1 MYNWITLFY
10 NSNYRNIINPLY
22 SSKTLKNKESWEQML
37 PFMLCRLNSII
48 FRWKKQLDEWE
59 WRDGAEGTR
68 GSESLFCCGS
78 GAELRTQLPGLA
90 LAPSC
95 LGGWGWGFPESP
107 PHITGFARE
116 PSRHSL
122 YSRWNPLWVF
132 GTENNP
138 LLIFKEILWAVW
150 RRVSFWMRKLIFK
163 QIFLF
168 SSCKSREISVSS
180 SAEPKSAIVIEPSF
194 KQARPAMVFMALHI
208 FWLWRPRP
216 P

>member
-1 MYNWITLFY
+1 MNESGGMEQKEQEAV
-10 NSNYRNIINPLY
+10 NH
-22 SSKTLKNKESWEQML
+22 SSAVVPEPSWGHSSQ
-37 PFMLCRLNSII
+37 
-48 FRWKKQLDEWE
+48 
-59 WRDGAEGTR
+59 
-68 GSESLFCCGS
+68 
-78 GAELRTQLPGLA
+78 A
-90 LAPSC
+90 LLWLQAPKWLC

-150 RRVSFWMRKLIFK
+150 RRVSFWMRKSIFK
-163 QIFLF
+163 QIVLF

-208 FWLWRPRP
+208 FWLWRPCP